1 MAGIKQGL
9 YGLEYSDSFSLQ
21 GIQEAEVNLNLTPAP
36 PPSAT
41 ITGVVTD
48 GTDPIPNATVKLFDS
63 TGTPFQ
69 HTLTDAAGQYTL
81 NDVIPGS
88 YTISAVAEGYLLSA
102 PVGVAVNTG
111 DTTQVNLTCTAE
123 ATLALGAVAGMVTV
137 TGTGVPLAGAKVTL
151 TNALREVVAT
161 TYTVAGGEFVFYD
174 VADGVYTMT
183 VSADGYLTA
192 GPVLATVAGG
202 SIVNLRVAM
211 TQDVRTYN
219 GTVSGVVQD
228 QKGMAVADC
237 FVGLYQVTGT
247 GETRTETLVAV
258 TKTNTQGMYLFRGVV
273 AGQYLVKAKLGQ

>member
-1 MAGIKQGL
+1 MADIKQDL

-123 ATLALGAVAGMVTV
+123 ATLALGAIAGLVTV

-161 TYTVAGGEFVFYD
+161 TYTVADGEFVFYD

-192 GPVLATVAGG
+192 GPVLATVAVSPTARRLGM
-202 SIVNLRVAM
+202 ITPWAPARLA
-211 TQDVRTYN
+211 VRI
-219 GTVSGVVQD
+219 
-228 QKGMAVADC
+228 MAPR
-237 FVGLYQVTGT
+237 L
-247 GETRTETLVAV
+247 
-258 TKTNTQGMYLFRGVV
+258 
-273 AGQYLVKAKLGQ
+273 

>member
-1 MAGIKQGL
+1 MADIKQDL

-102 PVGVAVNTG
+102 PGG
-111 DTTQVNLTCTAE
+111 CGRQYRRHRPGKPDLYCR
-123 ATLALGAVAGMVTV
+123 GHP
-137 TGTGVPLAGAKVTL
+137 VPGRYRRRSHRYRHRRAP
-151 TNALREVVAT
+151 
-161 TYTVAGGEFVFYD
+161 GG
-174 VADGVYTMT
+174 GQ
-183 VSADGYLTA
+183 GYPHQCA
-192 GPVLATVAGG
+192 A
-202 SIVNLRVAM
+202 
-211 TQDVRTYN
+211 
-219 GTVSGVVQD
+219 
-228 QKGMAVADC
+228 
-237 FVGLYQVTGT
+237 
-247 GETRTETLVAV
+247 
-258 TKTNTQGMYLFRGVV
+258 
-273 AGQYLVKAKLGQ
+273 